1 VCAATQSRV
10 TLKSV
15 NISDSNVEF
24 DGGAL
29 VVETNAVLKITSTTI
44 TNATGAL
51 HLLYAAL
58 RMHEFKICVMS
69 QWIAQYNITVGSEAY

>member
-1 VCAATQSRV
+1 MLYYLYAGTARSYGGAVCAATQSRV

-51 HLLYAAL
+51 QRL
-58 RMHEFKICVMS
+58 R
-69 QWIAQYNITVGSEAY
+69 TVFSTLK